1 MSERDLLLGVDIGTQ
16 GVKAA
21 LVERGGRVVARAQV
35 EHDCSYPRP
44 GWAEHDMTANW
55 WQNPLK
61 VIRAALADVREGAA
75 RVAGVG
81 VSGLYPAL
89 GPTDGEGTPLAPA
102 ILYSDN
108 RALAELEEVNQALGL
123 NLTSE
128 ELTPRLIWL
137 IRRRPEL
144 AARMRMF
151 FDAAHYLV
159 YRLCGAYVTDTITV
173 GLYGAIHSAPTMSWR
188 GEVCARFG
196 IDPAI
201 LPRAVPPATVV
212 GEVHG
217 AAAAASGLAPGT
229 PVLAGM
235 PDLVASILSAG
246 AVARDEAVA
255 YYGTAGVVPVSKDD
269 LLRAMR
275 HPFPEEDGYLYDYPH
290 YSLAVG
296 EAVRWFRETFGRAE
310 VEAAAREPARTAYQ
324 RLDAL
329 AAAVP
334 AGSEG
339 LLMLPYFQGQR
350 SPVFNP
356 AASGVFFGMLPVHGR
371 GHYFR
376 AVLEAFGYSIR
387 HGLESYYPH
396 GIPLR
401 RLVATGG
408 GARSALWRQI
418 VSDITGLRQD
428 HVPEAE
434 GAVGSAYAA
443 ALGIGWFED
452 FGPLERDWVR
462 VAAEVVPDPAAQQ
475 AYERLYP
482 LYVRLHEALREVWQS
497 HRALVEGRAV
507 LRVEPDPGG

>member
-1 MSERDLLLGVDIGTQ
+1 MASNDLLLGVDIGTQ

-21 LVERGGRVVARAQV
+21 LVDRRGRVAARAQV
-35 EHDCSYPRP
+35 EHDCTYPRP
-44 GWAEHDMTANW
+44 GWAEHDMSLNW
-55 WQNPLK
+55 WENPLR
-61 VIRAALADVREGAA
+61 VIREALAGVPGGSA

-89 GPTDGEGTPLAPA
+89 GPTDAEGNPLAPA

-108 RALAELEEVNQALGL
+108 RALAELEEVNRALGL

-137 IRRRPEL
+137 IRHRPEI
-144 AARMRMF
+144 AGRMRMF

-173 GLYGAIHSAPTMSWR
+173 GLYGAIHAAPSMTWR
-188 GEVCARFG
+188 EGVCARFG
-196 IDPAI
+196 IDPAL

-212 GEVHG
+212 GPLHAQ
-217 AAAAASGLAPGT
+217 AARVTGLSVGT

-246 AVARDEAVA
+246 ATARDEAVA
-255 YYGTAGVVPVSKDD
+255 YYGTAGVVPVSRDD
-269 LLRAMR
+269 LLRAMW

-296 EAVRWFRETFGRAE
+296 EAVRWFRNTFGRE
-310 VEAAAREPARTAYQ
+310 EIGAAAREPLQTAYQ

-329 AAAVP
+329 AAEVP
-334 AGSEG
+334 AGSDG

-350 SPVFNP
+350 SPVFDP
-356 AASGVFFGMLPVHGR
+356 AASAAFFGMLPSHGR

-387 HGLESYYPH
+387 HGLESYFPQ
-396 GIPLR
+396 GVPLR

-428 HVPEAE
+428 YVADAE

-443 ALGIGWFED
+443 GLGIGWFSD
-452 FGPLERDWVR
+452 FAPLERDWVR
-462 VAAEVVPDPAAQQ
+462 VAAAVVPDPAAQR
-475 AYERLYP
+475 AYERFYP
-482 LYVRLHEALREVWQS
+482 IYVELHEALRRTWAG
-497 HRALVEGRAV
+497 HRALVEGRA
-507 LRVEPDPGG
+507 